1 MADLRELKVSSMCI
15 LVLPKKPASIM
26 GIGVG
31 IHFDWRERELSHM
44 ADLIRELKVS
54 SICILVLPKKP
65 ASIMGIGV
73 GKHFDWVVG
82 FAEHSSHS
90 ARHWLKEIKAIY
102 VKFSSS

>member
-15 LVLPKKPASIM
+15 LVLPKK
-26 GIGVG
+26 
-31 IHFDWRERELSHM
+31 L
-44 ADLIRELKVS
+44 
-54 SICILVLPKKP
+54 

-90 ARHWLKEIKAIY
+90 ARHWLKAIKAIY
-102 VKFSSS
+102 FQIKDMDRHELKSKLGRRNSLEDSL